1 MKVAIAGFGLE
12 GMSNFN
18 YWSKLGADI
27 TIFDEKQPTQE
38 VPAGVSIVVG
48 QDTFTKINGFD
59 LVIRTAGLRPDKIKT
74 DDRVWSSTNEF
85 FEKCPAPIIG
95 VTGTKGKGTTA
106 SLIAQMLSNDE
117 KNVHLLGNIGVPA
130 LDILPTIKPDDIVVF
145 ELSSFQLWDLTRSPE
160 TAVVLMIE
168 PEHQDVHSSMEEY
181 VNAKSNIAKF
191 QTEDDLIIYHP
202 NNPFS
207 AKVAEN
213 SKARKM
219 QYMKPSGAYVIG
231 GQIVIGDIAV
241 ALSQEVGLIGEHNLE
256 NICAAIT
263 AAWRYTK
270 NITAIQSA
278 IKTFKGLPNRLEFV
292 KEVRGVKFYNDSYS
306 SAPGA
311 TIAAIKSFSEPE
323 VLICGGFD
331 RGLDYSELA
340 LAISLQ
346 KNIKKVLLMGQTKTS
361 IADHLAKVGFLNFEL
376 LDGNDFKGFIQI
388 AKDAAEPGDIVV
400 LSPGCASFDM
410 FKDFN
415 DRGNQFKKIVEEL

>member
-340 LAISLQ
+340 LSISLQ

>member
-130 LDILPTIKPDDIVVF
+130 LDILPTIKSDDIVVF

-340 LAISLQ
+340 LSISLQ

>member
-27 TIFDEKQPTQE
+27 TIFDEKQPTQK

-130 LDILPTIKPDDIVVF
+130 LDILPTIKSDDIVVF

-340 LAISLQ
+340 LSISLQ

>member
-12 GMSNFN
+12 GISNFN

-130 LDILPTIKPDDIVVF
+130 LDILPTIKSDDIVVF

-340 LAISLQ
+340 LSISLQ

>member
-1 MKVAIAGFGLE
+1 
-12 GMSNFN
+12 
-18 YWSKLGADI
+18 
-27 TIFDEKQPTQE
+27 
-38 VPAGVSIVVG
+38 
-48 QDTFTKINGFD
+48 
-59 LVIRTAGLRPDKIKT
+59 
-74 DDRVWSSTNEF
+74 
-85 FEKCPAPIIG
+85 
-95 VTGTKGKGTTA
+95 
-106 SLIAQMLSNDE
+106 MLSNDE

-340 LAISLQ
+340 LSISLS
-346 KNIKKVLLMGQTKTS
+346 KKYKKVLLMGQTKTS
-361 IADHLAKVGFLNFEL
+361 IAYYLAKVGFLNF
-376 LDGNDFKGFIQI
+376 
-388 AKDAAEPGDIVV
+388 
-400 LSPGCASFDM
+400 
-410 FKDFN
+410 
-415 DRGNQFKKIVEEL
+415 

>member
-27 TIFDEKQPTQE
+27 TIFDEKQPTQK

-340 LAISLQ
+340 LSISLQ

>member
-74 DDRVWSSTNEF
+74 DGRVWSSTNEF

-130 LDILPTIKPDDIVVF
+130 LDILPTIKSDDIVVF

-202 NNPFS
+202 DNPFS

-340 LAISLQ
+340 LSISLQ

-388 AKDAAEPGDIVV
+388 AKDAAEPGDIVM

>member
-168 PEHQDVHSSMEEY
+168 PEHQDVHSSLEEY

-340 LAISLQ
+340 LSISLQ

>member
-168 PEHQDVHSSMEEY
+168 PEHQDVHSSLEEY